1 MATLQDRFTK
11 LEAELKKID
20 AKTRLAFLLGGLL
33 ATTDELGLHAAQVDT
48 IVKKAIA
55 QRAAVLARMRQG
67 ERILFGPDG
76 APLVPGAA
84 RVPEEVPTVKLGP
97 PAPASDACRCTD
109 YTDGFARPPR
119 DDQHEPGCRYYAAHV
134 ARGKAAEE
142 AAQAALC
149 AFCGLTEAE
158 GRHSS
163 KAHPNTWHG
172 FRAAVTPEER
182 ESAARAAELR
192 RSPA

>member
-1 MATLQDRFTK
+1 VATLQDRFGK
-11 LEAELKKID
+11 LEAELKRID
-20 AKTRLAFLLGGLL
+20 ARTRLAFLLGGLL
-33 ATTDELGLHAAQVDT
+33 ATADELRIGAAQIES
-48 IVKKAIA
+48 IVKQAIA
-55 QRAAVLARMRQG
+55 QRAQVLARMRQG

-76 APLVPGAA
+76 APLVPGAVQ
-84 RVPEEVPTVKLGP
+84 VPKEVPTVKLGP
-97 PAPASDACRCTD
+97 SAAPSECRCTD

-119 DDQHEPGCRYYAAHV
+119 DDQHEPGCPYYAAHV

-142 AAQAALC
+142 AGQGPLC
-149 AFCGLTEAE
+149 AFCGLTEAG

-163 KAHPNTWHG
+163 AKSPNTWHG
-172 FRAAVTPEER
+172 FRAAVTDAER